1 MLAGIGLY
9 YCCLAGGCWL
19 LVGRCVVVALE
30 LMVLVLVRLLVVV
43 LVVVGE
49 GWWRWV
55 VIVDCSSGLCSW
67 VVGS

>member
-1 MLAGIGLY
+1 M
-9 YCCLAGGCWL
+9 
-19 LVGRCVVVALE
+19 VALE

-43 LVVVGE
+43 LVGVILVVVGE

-67 VVGS
+67 VVVS